1 MGRIE
6 RKRWENNDRVSTL
19 LKEAE
24 NRTLL
29 PVEIAEIRKCYTG
42 YGGLH
47 DTFGQFFT
55 PPVVTR
61 FVVDLLG
68 INSGR
73 VLEPSCGAGA
83 FLEALPHSCEVEG
96 FELMHEAYSVT
107 KLLYPSA
114 KITKSNTLTHLQDL
128 EGRFDYV
135 IGNPPFC
142 DVPKYEDYSAY
153 TIAQQGRNR
162 AEWYFLE
169 LGLRALKPGGIMA
182 VILPDGVLSN
192 KKEEALRKWIMTEMA
207 WVRASIS
214 LPLETFK
221 LAGTTVKTSI
231 LVLQKMMPGVELGDY
246 SIFMAMCEHIGW
258 DNRGR
263 DTGKCDLPAI
273 LEQWRKMYPKGLPTV
288 AELQANAVNEAQV
301 YVEQQQET
309 PFIPPGNAADNR
321 WGQLAF
327 GF

>member
-1 MGRIE
+1 ME
-6 RKRWENNDRVSTL
+6 RNRWKNNDRVSTL

-24 NRTLL
+24 TRTLL
-29 PVEIAEIRKCYTG
+29 PSEIEEIRAGYTG
-42 YGGLH
+42 YGGLY
-47 DTFGQFFT
+47 DSFGQFFT
-55 PPVVTR
+55 PSVVTR
-61 FVVDLLG
+61 FIVDLLG
-68 INSGR
+68 INGGH

-83 FLEALPHSCEVEG
+83 FLEALPPSCEVEG
-96 FELMHEAYSVT
+96 FELMHEAYSVA

-114 KITKSNTLTHLQDL
+114 KLTKGNTLTHLQDL

-142 DVPKYEDYSAY
+142 DVPKYEDYSGY

-162 AEWYFLE
+162 AEWFFLE

-182 VILPDGVLSN
+182 VILPEGVLSN
-192 KKEEALRKWIMTEMA
+192 KKEEILRKWIMEMA

-214 LPLETFK
+214 LPPETFK

-231 LVLQKMMPGVELGDY
+231 LVLQKMVPGVDLGDY
-246 SIFMAMCEHIGW
+246 SIFMAMCDHIGW
-258 DNRGR
+258 DSRGR
-263 DTGKCDLPAI
+263 ETGKCDLPAI
-273 LEQWRKMYPKGLPTV
+273 LEAWREFHPAGLPDAADLLSSAATLPV
-288 AELQANAVNEAQV
+288 ALVPLF
-301 YVEQQQET
+301 ET
-309 PFIPPGNAADNR
+309 PLIPTPEAAADNR

>member
-1 MGRIE
+1 M
-6 RKRWENNDRVSTL
+6 
-19 LKEAE
+19 
-24 NRTLL
+24 LL
-29 PVEIAEIRKCYTG
+29 PAEMDEIRKSYTG

-55 PPVVTR
+55 PSIVAR

-68 INSGR
+68 ITGGS

-83 FLEALPHSCEVEG
+83 FLDALPHSCEVEG
-96 FELMHEAYSVT
+96 FELMHEAFSVA
-107 KLLYPSA
+107 KLLYPST
-114 KITKSNTLTHLQDL
+114 KITKSNTLTHLQNL

-142 DVPKYEDYSAY
+142 EVPKYEDYSAF
-153 TIAQQGRNR
+153 TIAQKGRNR

-169 LGLRALKPGGIMA
+169 LGLRALKPGGVMA
-182 VILPDGVLSN
+182 VILPEGILSN
-192 KKEEALRKWIMTEMA
+192 KKEEPLRKWLMEHA

-214 LPLETFK
+214 LPPETFK

-231 LVLQKMMPGVELGDY
+231 LVLQRMVPGVDLGDY
-246 SIFMAMCEHIGW
+246 SIFMAMCDQIGW
-258 DNRGR
+258 DSRGR
-263 DTGKCDLPAI
+263 ETGKCDLPPI
-273 LEQWRKMYPKGLPTV
+273 LEHWRKMYPTGLPT
-288 AELQANAVNEAQV
+288 ATELLVDAVTETPAP
-301 YVEQQQET
+301 VEQQPET
-309 PFIPPGNAADNR
+309 PFIPKPEAVADNR